1 MNKDKSDDENNI
13 FEGLENLDYDF
24 MVNFIY
30 SHYKVSEYYQGH
42 IKFSEMKKIVS
53 RMDHKEVKKL
63 FENIIDLIHNY
74 AE

>member
-1 MNKDKSDDENNI
+1 MNKDKSKNESRILED
-13 FEGLENLDYDF
+13 FEDLDYDF

-30 SHYKVSEYYQGH
+30 GHYKISEHYQGH
-42 IKFSEMKKIVS
+42 IKFSDMKKIVS
-53 RMDHKEVKKL
+53 KMDHKEVKKL